1 MEDTN
6 SPERVTGRLEHG
18 AGEPAVVRAASRDPL
33 MHLVGWLAAAVLALA
48 IALVVFGP
56 AAHWL
61 AQHDVVSARGPLL
74 QAAGPAARGQLLI
87 LCAGLFAAGALLG
100 LAESASARPTLT
112 LLLPW
117 QVTRR
122 YSNAVEHLGSDQLDV
137 RTSGIH
143 ALGRVARRDPG
154 RNQPA
159 VMEVLTAFIRERSH
173 QQGSAEPGRPI
184 RSDVQAALTVIG
196 RRDQQLDI
204 RPVDLTGAD
213 LSRAHL
219 VRADLAGADLT
230 GAHLTGANVYGGQ
243 LTCARLA
250 GADLTSAH
258 LACVDLVGA
267 QLKNAALRHTVLT
280 DAKLDGADLHGAD
293 LVGADLTGAD
303 LHGADLAFADL
314 YDATLAGASFV
325 CARLHHVRL
334 ARADLTGADLT
345 GADLTGAD
353 LTGADLTGADL
364 TGANFYDAHLT
375 GARWPRNTAIPDGW
389 TAERRR

>member
-1 MEDTN
+1 VEDAD
-6 SPERVTGRLEHG
+6 SAEWITGRLEQRAG
-18 AGEPAVVRAASRDPL
+18 APVAVRAARRDPL
-33 MHLVGWLAAAVLALA
+33 LQPLGWLAAAVLALA
-48 IALVVFGP
+48 IALLVFGP

-61 AQHDVVSARGPLL
+61 AQHDVVSARGPLVR
-74 QAAGPAARGQLLI
+74 AAGLAARGQLLI
-87 LCAGLFAAGALLG
+87 LCAGLFAAGSLLG
-100 LAESASARPTLT
+100 LAESAAARPTLT

-159 VMEVLTAFIRERSH
+159 VIEVLTAFIRERSH
-173 QQGSAEPGRPI
+173 QQGSAEPGRAI

-196 RRDQQLDI
+196 RRDQQLDT

-213 LSRAHL
+213 LTYVHFARAHL
-219 VRADLAGADLT
+219 A
-230 GAHLTGANVYGGQ
+230 
-243 LTCARLA
+243 
-250 GADLTSAH
+250 
-258 LACVDLVGA
+258 GA

-293 LVGADLTGAD
+293 LIGADLTGAD

-375 GARWPRNTAIPDGW
+375 GARWPRDAAIPDGW
-389 TAERRR
+389 TARRRRGLAEGGGQ